1 MSFHTD
7 FADWL
12 VGSFRLPVRVR
23 SLARTEGAASP
34 NSSRKGSFH
43 SQEVGPVSLFR
54 YVNIVVL
61 F

>member
-34 NSSRKGSFH
+34 NSSRKALSIVKRSALLASFVM
-43 SQEVGPVSLFR
+43 SIL
-54 YVNIVVL
+54 
-61 F
+61 

>member
-34 NSSRKGSFH
+34 NSSRKALSVVKRSALLASFVM
-43 SQEVGPVSLFR
+43 SIL
-54 YVNIVVL
+54 
-61 F
+61 